1 MIADRQTD
9 PPLETAFKPHLQN
22 GFCAAS
28 PRDFEG
34 ATAEEILRWAVETYG
49 DLLAIS
55 TGFQLEGMVILDM
68 ATRISPDIRVFTV
81 DTGRLPDETHRM
93 IETVRNRYGI
103 SVEIVS
109 PDAGEVSAMVSRFGP
124 NLFYSDVALRMSCCE
139 VRKVRPF
146 ERKIAEL
153 KAYAVGLRR
162 DQTSKRSN
170 VQKVDMTGTAV
181 KLSPLADWTKLQVE
195 EYTRQHNVPIHPLY
209 AKGYTSIGCAPC
221 TRAIEPGESE
231 RDGRWWWERGSQKEC
246 GLHLT
251 PNTRAEA
258 AGFVR
263 VQEILGADSRINASA

>member
-1 MIADRQTD
+1 MIAKQGQL
-9 PPLETAFKPHLQN
+9 PVEIAPK
-22 GFCAAS
+22 S
-28 PRDFEG
+28 PVHKDFES
-34 ATAEEILRWAVETYG
+34 ATAQQILRWAVETYG

-55 TGFQLEGMVILDM
+55 TGFQLEGMVIVDM
-68 ATRISPDIRVFTV
+68 AARISPNIRVFTV

-109 PDAGEVSAMVSRFGP
+109 PDADEVSAMVSRFGP

-139 VRKVRPF
+139 VRKIRPF

-153 KAYAVGLRR
+153 QAYAVGLRR
-162 DQTSKRSN
+162 GQTRERAN
-170 VQKVDMTGTAV
+170 VKKVDMTGTAV
-181 KLSPLADWTKLQVE
+181 KLSPLADWSKAQVE

-246 GLHLT
+246 GLHSS

-258 AGFVR
+258 AAFVL
-263 VQEILGADSRINASA
+263 VQEILGADRGASFGPGPV